1 VFSVWFL
8 GNFVIVYRAINGHMD
23 VDERYGPGQ
32 FRDTIFNGGWRSYRN
47 CAPWHCLP
55 YLVRYRRW
63 RFWCGRLIDP
73 RIHTVLW
80 NVHNVT
86 DYSLRNFCFFK
97 KYDEIRIE
105 INDYPTAMSFT
116 LVILEKAFHL
126 IFLHMK
132 RVQIKI
138 SINKY
143 IYYKRYTK
151 MFK

>member
-1 VFSVWFL
+1 
-8 GNFVIVYRAINGHMD
+8 
-23 VDERYGPGQ
+23 
-32 FRDTIFNGGWRSYRN
+32 
-47 CAPWHCLP
+47 
-55 YLVRYRRW
+55 
-63 RFWCGRLIDP
+63 
-73 RIHTVLW
+73 
-80 NVHNVT
+80 
-86 DYSLRNFCFFK
+86 
-97 KYDEIRIE
+97 
-105 INDYPTAMSFT
+105 MSFT